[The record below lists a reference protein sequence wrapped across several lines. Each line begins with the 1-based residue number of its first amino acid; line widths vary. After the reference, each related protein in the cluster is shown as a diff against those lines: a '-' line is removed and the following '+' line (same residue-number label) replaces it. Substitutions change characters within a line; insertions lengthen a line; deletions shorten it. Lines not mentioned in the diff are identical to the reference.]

1 MKRLEATLS
10 DPIAG
15 AIFRVVQTMAEDTI
29 RELIAAD
36 PELRALIRAVAERR
50 LRGLLHELSFEA
62 GLSFEAE
69 R

>member
-15 AIFRVVQTMAEDTI
+15 AIFRIVQAMAEDTV

-36 PELRALIRAVAERR
+36 PALRDLIREVAARR
-50 LRGLLHELSFEA
+50 LRGLLSE
-62 GLSFEAE
+62 LSFEAE